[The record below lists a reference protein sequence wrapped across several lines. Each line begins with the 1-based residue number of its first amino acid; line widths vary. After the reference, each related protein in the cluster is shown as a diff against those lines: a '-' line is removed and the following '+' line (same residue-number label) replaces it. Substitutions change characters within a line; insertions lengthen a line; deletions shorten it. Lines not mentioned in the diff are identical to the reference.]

1 MSTHLRPWTPEID
14 RFLLESYAEIRRVRT
29 SAQTTETYVSWNE
42 GYFRGMIETAA
53 LLAGVTSDE
62 VLERL
67 HGDASTAAGAGR

>member
-1 MSTHLRPWTPEID
+1 M
-14 RFLLESYAEIRRVRT
+14 RRVRT
-29 SAQTTETYVSWNE
+29 SAQVTETYVSWNE

-62 VLERL
+62 LLERL